1 MKELRF
7 LLPAEVEMTEAALY
21 YEACAA
27 RLGERFLAAVELGT
41 EQIRENPETWP
52 HVGSGIQRY
61 LLPQFPYSLLYR
73 NDPDEIV
80 IIAVMHQ
87 KQRPYYWIDRCA

>member
-1 MKELRF
+1 MKELNF

-27 RLGERFLAAVELGT
+27 QLGERFLDTVQLGV
-41 EQIRENPETWP
+41 EQIQESPITWP
-52 HVGSGIQRY
+52 SIGYGIQRY

-73 NDPDEIV
+73 DDPEEIV
-80 IIAVMHQ
+80 VIAVMHQ
-87 KQRPYYWIDRCA
+87 KKRPYYWIDRL